1 MSVYKIYD
9 ILYQVVGMKLFL
21 SILLVFLFTSC
32 QTIENKADK
41 IGKKEIKE
49 ISKFLQQPESELKIE
64 MGQPDEIVHD
74 AKGSKFYIYKKKKYG
89 ITCEKKFEIDENN
102 MIVGVSSRG
111 CF

>member
-1 MSVYKIYD
+1 
-9 ILYQVVGMKLFL
+9 MKLFI
-21 SILLVFLFTSC
+21 SILLASFLLSC
-32 QTIENKADK
+32 QTIENKAEK

-64 MGQPDEIVHD
+64 MGEPDEIASD
-74 AKGSKFYIYKKKKYG
+74 EKGSKFYIYKKKKYG

>member
-9 ILYQVVGMKLFL
+9 ILDQVVEMKFFF
-21 SILLVFLFTSC
+21 SILVTFLLFGC
-32 QTIENKADK
+32 QTIEDKADK

-64 MGQPDEIVHD
+64 MGEPDEVRFNE
-74 AKGSKFYIYKKKKYG
+74 KGSKFFIYKKKKYA
-89 ITCEKKFEIDENN
+89 ITCERKFEINQN
-102 MIVGVSSRG
+102 KMVVGVSSRG

>member
-1 MSVYKIYD
+1 
-9 ILYQVVGMKLFL
+9 MKLLF
-21 SILLVFLFTSC
+21 SILLVFLVFGC
-32 QTIENKADK
+32 QTIENKVDK

-64 MGQPDEIVHD
+64 MGEPDEIKFD
-74 AKGSKFYIYKKKKYG
+74 EKGSKFYVYKKKKYG

-102 MIVGVSSRG
+102 MIVGASTRG

>member
-1 MSVYKIYD
+1 MSVYKICD
-9 ILYQVVGMKLFL
+9 ILYSVVKMKLFF
-21 SILLVFLFTSC
+21 IIFLLLLFGC

-64 MGQPDEIVHD
+64 MGEPDEIMHD
-74 AKGSKFYIYKKKKYG
+74 EKGSKFYIYKKKKYG
-89 ITCEKKFEIDENN
+89 IICEKKFEIDENN
-102 MIVGVSSRG
+102 MIMGASSRG

>member
-1 MSVYKIYD
+1 
-9 ILYQVVGMKLFL
+9 MKLF
-21 SILLVFLFTSC
+21 IGTLLVCLLFGC
-32 QTIENKADK
+32 QTIENKAEK

-64 MGQPDEIVHD
+64 MGEPDEIASD
-74 AKGSKFYIYKKKKYG
+74 EKGSKFYIYKKKKYG

>member
-1 MSVYKIYD
+1 
-9 ILYQVVGMKLFL
+9 MKLFFA
-21 SILLVFLFTSC
+21 ILFISFLFGC

-64 MGQPDEIVHD
+64 MGEPDQITQDE
-74 AKGSKFYIYKKKKYG
+74 KGSKFYIYKKKKYG
-89 ITCEKKFEIDENN
+89 ITCEKKFEIDGNN
-102 MIVGVSSRG
+102 MITGVSSRG

>member
-1 MSVYKIYD
+1 MSVYKICD
-9 ILYQVVGMKLFL
+9 ILYWVVSMKLFF
-21 SILLVFLFTSC
+21 SVLLVFLLFGC

-64 MGQPDEIVHD
+64 MGEPDEIVND
-74 AKGSKFYIYKKKKYG
+74 EKGSKFYIYKKKKYG
-89 ITCEKKFEIDENN
+89 ITCEKKFEIDQNK
-102 MIVGVSSRG
+102 MIVAVSSRG